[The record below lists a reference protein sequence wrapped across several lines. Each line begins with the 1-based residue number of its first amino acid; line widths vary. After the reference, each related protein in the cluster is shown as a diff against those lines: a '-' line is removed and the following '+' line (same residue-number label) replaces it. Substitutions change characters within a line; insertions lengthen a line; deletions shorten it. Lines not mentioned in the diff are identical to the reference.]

1 MQLAV
6 FERIHCYFC
15 AVLCGSSISRRR
27 VEHSAP
33 VLLSDVFCPLYSR
46 QHFISGDTGD
56 DRTCCCSGGHV
67 RSAELLRV
75 RRGAVRGDAGPRTRL
90 GRRRSGAPGP
100 CRRHSRE
107 WMHALPRH
115 MSASRRANSCHSAGA
130 RASERSCARAL
141 NRERERAEQKGAER
155 RGEEKRRE
163 SRAQESTRIGS
174 RCSVPGDEV
183 RDIAAPHS
191 LCLCKCPCLPVY
203 SSHSH
208 RHLVGPCLAYIGGA
222 QSSLHLCRGATAP
235 GRVASWR
242 HSVLVTV
249 DVGWGGPR
257 PTRRGPG
264 TGVRH
269 EPPPRLS
276 WSSMLSA
283 VYSRRIPQETS
294 GPHKPVAAQAYPSTS
309 LPQHKPA
316 PAQACRSTSLP
327 QHKPA
332 AA

>member
-1 MQLAV
+1 MSS
-6 FERIHCYFC
+6 
-15 AVLCGSSISRRR
+15 VLCIRGNISSLVTLVTTAHAVAAAGMFALRSFCESDVALCVGMLDLEPGWADAAAALLVRAGGIRANGCMRCRATCRRLGVRTAATRR
-27 VEHSAP
+27 VHERA
-33 VLLSDVFCPLYSR
+33 SD
-46 QHFISGDTGD
+46 
-56 DRTCCCSGGHV
+56 
-67 RSAELLRV
+67 RV
-75 RRGAVRGDAGPRTRL
+75 R
-90 GRRRSGAPGP
+90 AP
-100 CRRHSRE
+100 
-107 WMHALPRH
+107 LI
-115 MSASRRANSCHSAGA
+115 
-130 RASERSCARAL
+130 
-141 NRERERAEQKGAER
+141 ERERAEQKEAER